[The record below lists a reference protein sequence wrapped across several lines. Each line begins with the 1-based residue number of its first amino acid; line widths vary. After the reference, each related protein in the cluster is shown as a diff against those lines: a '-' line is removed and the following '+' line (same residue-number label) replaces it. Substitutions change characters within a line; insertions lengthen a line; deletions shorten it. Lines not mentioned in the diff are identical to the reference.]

1 LIETRRLGPE
11 LLGAYL
17 DFFDRRAFPDN
28 ADWSGCYCNFL
39 HADCSARRWEAWT
52 AEENRS
58 AVVARIQ
65 AGRMPGLL
73 AFAGDVPVG
82 WCGAGP
88 MTGFRALADEPR
100 EDRDRLGYV
109 TCFVVAP
116 DWRRRGVARTLLRA
130 ACDAFRADGL
140 TIAEANPRPRA
151 ESDADNHYGPLGL
164 YLSEGFEIWR
174 EDPSDGSVFVRKAL
188 S

>member
-1 LIETRRLGPE
+1 MIETRRLGPE

-17 DFFDRRAFPDN
+17 DFFDRQAFRDN
-28 ADWSGCYCNFL
+28 PEWSGCYCNFL
-39 HADCSARRWEAWT
+39 HADCSAKRWHARS

-58 AVVARIQ
+58 AVVARIA

-73 AFAGDVPVG
+73 AFDGAVPVG

-88 MTGFRALADEPR
+88 MTSFHALAEEPR
-100 EDRDRLGYV
+100 EDRARLGYI

-116 DWRRRGVARTLLRA
+116 DWRRKGVARTLLRA
-130 ACDAFRADGL
+130 ACEAFREDGL
-140 TIAEANPRPRA
+140 SVVEANPRPRA

-164 YLSEGFEIWR
+164 YLSEGFEVWR
-174 EDPSDGSVFVRKAL
+174 EDPSDGSLFVRRAL
-188 S
+188 G